1 MREMAARVAEL
12 EMRTLFEN
20 FTYRYGGLLY
30 KQASGGP
37 IGARVTMATARLVMI
52 SWGANNRIT
61 LESSRMWLG
70 ILAGYVDDVRQDG
83 TGIGMG
89 KKI

>member
-1 MREMAARVAEL
+1 MKNKAVNAKEDIEETWCFPESIPQEV
-12 EMRTLFEN
+12 
-20 FTYRYGGLLY
+20 
-30 KQASGGP
+30 
-37 IGARVTMATARLVMI
+37 RLVMI
-52 SWGANNRIT
+52 SWGADYRIA